1 MSDPDVETEAPVD
14 RRRALLRVG
23 ALVLFVVLSI
33 AVAHATGLTDY
44 LSRDRVRELIVGLGP
59 LGVVAF
65 IGLFAVGELAHV
77 PGFVFV
83 GAAILAYG
91 RVEGGIIGYV
101 GAVLSVTVAFVV
113 ARGIGGQA
121 FSAIRHPFVVRMLAR
136 VEERPLLTVLLL
148 RAFLAIAPPVT
159 FGLAFTRIRFRDY
172 FLGSAIGLV
181 PPIIVMSVF
190 FDWLLS

>member
-1 MSDPDVETEAPVD
+1 MSETVTPAPD
-14 RRRALLRVG
+14 RSRALLRVG
-23 ALVLFVVLSI
+23 VLLLFVVVSVL
-33 AVAHATGLTDY
+33 VAHATGLTEY
-44 LSRDRVRELIVGLGP
+44 LSRERVRELIVGLGP

-91 RVEGGIIGYV
+91 RVLGGVIGYV
-101 GAVLSVTVAFVV
+101 GAVISVTVAFTV
-113 ARGIGGQA
+113 ARAIGGQA
-121 FSAIRHPFVVRMLAR
+121 FSAIRSPFVVRVLAR
-136 VEERPLLTVLLL
+136 VEERPMLTVIVL
-148 RAFLAIAPPVT
+148 RALLAIAPPIT
-159 FGLAFTRIRFRDY
+159 YGLAFTRIRFRDY
-172 FLGSAIGLV
+172 FVGSAIGLV